1 MSPSVPWMRID
12 SGRGRVARQ
21 GLSAQQEPVFAGA
34 KLQDPDL
41 DRPSNGEKGVGAS
54 DAAIGEHDVA
64 HGSVDFPF
72 AAGLVVEPPPQAGA
86 PVLVEPPND
95 PPPVLP
101 RG

>member
-21 GLSAQQEPVFAGA
+21 GLSAQQDPVFAGA

-41 DRPSNGEKGVGAS
+41 DRPSNGENRVGAS
-54 DAAIGEHDVA
+54 DAVIGDHDVA

-72 AAGLVVEPPPQAGA
+72 ADRLVVEPPPQAGVA
-86 PVLVEPPND
+86 VLVEAPND
-95 PPPVLP
+95 RSPV
-101 RG
+101 

>member
-21 GLSAQQEPVFAGA
+21 GLSAQQDPVFAGA

-41 DRPSNGEKGVGAS
+41 DRPSNGENGVGAS
-54 DAAIGEHDVA
+54 DAVIGDHDVA

-72 AAGLVVEPPPQAGA
+72 ADPLLFQPPPQAGGA
-86 PVLVEPPND
+86 FPLVLPND
-95 PPPVLP
+95 PPPLCYA
-101 RG
+101 